1 MEKKIQKNHVEG
13 CAIRNVLDRFG
24 DKWSMLIIYLLSDK
38 YSLSGSGKMRF
49 SELQKEIGTIS
60 QKMLTVSL
68 RSLEADGLIIRKAY
82 AEIPPRVEYRL
93 TKLGRSL
100 VPHMESL
107 SKWAEENQH
116 KILKSRSLYQK

>member
-1 MEKKIQKNHVEG
+1 MKKKESNNHIEG

-38 YSLSGSGKMRF
+38 YSLKGKGKMRF
-49 SELQKEIGTIS
+49 GELQKEIGSIS

-68 RSLEADGLIIRKAY
+68 RSLEADGLILRKAY

-93 TKLGRSL
+93 TRLGKSL
-100 VPHMESL
+100 VPHMANL
-107 SKWAEENQH
+107 SKWAEENQD
-116 KILKSRSLYQK
+116 KILKSRSLYN